1 MIVPSIRD
9 RFGLT
14 VGRLDS
20 IFDIGWV
27 WSVGK
32 PILGRL
38 EGGNMLSAITAN
50 LPVYHAPPRPTG
62 EDQRPRES
70 ADFGPAAEVDVE
82 ALRAAG
88 SEQSRRTGLYGPDGQ
103 FVEAGAQG
111 ESRSRPQRSPADEPS
126 TSENTPDER
135 MRSEAADPT
144 ARERRLEAVK
154 TESASRRDL
163 TLAEVDAAVP
173 PAARAELRELAD
185 RLSRHS
191 ENSRLQADDYRQLAK
206 LMERVGRYED
216 ARVAEAKAGE
226 LESGREQETP
236 QTVSADPAAA

>member
-1 MIVPSIRD
+1 
-9 RFGLT
+9 
-14 VGRLDS
+14 
-20 IFDIGWV
+20 
-27 WSVGK
+27 
-32 PILGRL
+32 
-38 EGGNMLSAITAN
+38 MLSAITAN
-50 LPVYHAPPRPTG
+50 LPVYHVPPRPTG
-62 EDQRPRES
+62 EEPRSRES

-88 SEQSRRTGLYGPDGQ
+88 SEQSRRTGVYGPDGQ

-111 ESRSRPQRSPADEPS
+111 ESRSRPRRSPADETS
-126 TSENTPDER
+126 TSEKAAEQR
-135 MRSEAADPT
+135 VRSEDTEPT
-144 ARERRLEAVK
+144 ARQRRLEAFK
-154 TESASRRDL
+154 AESESQRDL

-185 RLSRHS
+185 RLSRRS
-191 ENSRLQADDYRQLAK
+191 GNGGLEADDLRQLAK

-236 QTVSADPAAA
+236 QTVKADPAAA

>member
-1 MIVPSIRD
+1 
-9 RFGLT
+9 
-14 VGRLDS
+14 
-20 IFDIGWV
+20 
-27 WSVGK
+27 
-32 PILGRL
+32 
-38 EGGNMLSAITAN
+38 MLSAITAN

-62 EDQRPRES
+62 EEPRSRES
-70 ADFGPAAEVDVE
+70 TDFGPAAEVDVE

-111 ESRSRPQRSPADEPS
+111 ESRSRPRRSPADEPS
-126 TSENTPDER
+126 TTDKAVEQR
-135 MRSEAADPT
+135 VRSDDTEPT
-144 ARERRLEAVK
+144 ARERRLEAIK
-154 TESASRRDL
+154 AESGPQRDL

-185 RLSRHS
+185 RLSRRT
-191 ENSRLQADDYRQLAK
+191 ENGGLEADDLRQLAK

-236 QTVSADPAAA
+236 QTVQADPAAA